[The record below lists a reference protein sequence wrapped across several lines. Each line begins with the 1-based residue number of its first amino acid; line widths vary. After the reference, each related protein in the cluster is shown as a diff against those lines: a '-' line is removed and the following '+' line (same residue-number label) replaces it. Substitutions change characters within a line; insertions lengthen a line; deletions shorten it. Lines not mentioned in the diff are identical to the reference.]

1 MAKTLAA
8 IYIYIYIYINASHNV
23 IKNKLNIKINLSEKM
38 AGFLRCSLLN
48 CEVNH
53 G

>member
-1 MAKTLAA
+1 MAKTLVAV
-8 IYIYIYIYINASHNV
+8 YINATHNV

-48 CEVNH
+48 CEVNY

>member
-8 IYIYIYIYINASHNV
+8 VYIYIYINASHNV

-48 CEVNH
+48 CEVNY

>member
-8 IYIYIYIYINASHNV
+8 VYIYINATHNV

>member
-8 IYIYIYIYINASHNV
+8 VYINASHNV
-23 IKNKLNIKINLSEKM
+23 IKNKLNIKTNLSEKM
-38 AGFLRCSLLN
+38 GLFVNCS
-48 CEVNH
+48 

>member
-8 IYIYIYIYINASHNV
+8 VYINASHNV
-23 IKNKLNIKINLSEKM
+23 IKNKLNIKTNLSEKRL
-38 AGFLRCSLLN
+38 FVNCS
-48 CEVNH
+48 

>member
-1 MAKTLAA
+1 MAKTLVAV
-8 IYIYIYIYINASHNV
+8 YIYINATHNV

>member
-1 MAKTLAA
+1 MAKTLVAVC
-8 IYIYIYIYINASHNV
+8 IYIYINATHNV

>member
-8 IYIYIYIYINASHNV
+8 VYINASHNV
-23 IKNKLNIKINLSEKM
+23 IKNKLNIKTNLSEKM
-38 AGFLRCSLLN
+38 AGFFCFLLLN
-48 CEVNH
+48 CEVDH

>member
-8 IYIYIYIYINASHNV
+8 VCINASHNV
-23 IKNKLNIKINLSEKM
+23 IKNKLNIKTNLSEKM

-48 CEVNH
+48 CEVDH